1 MTSFKSVA
9 GGETRVLLS
18 NKAAGHQL
26 DLMFENVLEAG
37 VKSIMDHW
45 GEAVGSFHSFALP
58 SSVWSGWVQY
68 TAAVPSNQKWRY
80 DAPPKIEAVA
90 PSIMTVSVTLVS
102 VS

>member
-1 MTSFKSVA
+1 
-9 GGETRVLLS
+9 
-18 NKAAGHQL
+18 
-26 DLMFENVLEAG
+26 
-37 VKSIMDHW
+37 MDHW
-45 GEAVGSFHSFALP
+45 DEAVGSFHCLRCPRLFGQA
-58 SSVWSGWVQY
+58 GFI